1 MIRQH
6 RSIILLIDN
15 FSGHYIDYKPK
26 NIRLEFFAPN
36 MTSFVQPLD
45 AGIIRCFKAYYR
57 RAFCLRVEVMLM
69 AKEAWASISAQT
81 IENCWNH
88 TQIQKGNRRSL
99 PTRHLLP
106 LFTLYKILLHG
117 KSSKNLLGNAYQYE
131 DWKPAYEAVFNA
143 EEDTVAALTAVQ
155 ALART
160 GTHQMLSLK
169 SLRPK
174 VSWR

>member
-57 RAFCLRVEVMLM
+57 RAFCMRAIEQDEAGVDDIYKINLLEVMLM

-88 TQIQKGNRRSL
+88 TQIQNYT
-99 PTRHLLP
+99 P
-106 LFTLYKILLHG
+106 
-117 KSSKNLLGNAYQYE
+117 
-131 DWKPAYEAVFNA
+131 
-143 EEDTVAALTAVQ
+143 
-155 ALART
+155 
-160 GTHQMLSLK
+160 
-169 SLRPK
+169 
-174 VSWR
+174 